1 MPKFTVVARLFV
13 LIFLYILSFYYFV
26 GASDIT
32 LGSIGNSYSIPVAI
46 SPAYNITFSNNGNFM
61 YIGNF
66 ASTVFQFSL
75 PTPYDVTSAVYMNR
89 SKSLSAQGSGM
100 DEIRISNDGDKLF
113 VLQFYNNAIY
123 QYTLTTPHNILTARY
138 DTLAK
143 SVAGL
148 NNYSFD
154 MKPDGTRMYTLTDYN
169 NRIYEYSLN
178 SPWDLSTISSNPISS
193 LATPNFAD
201 GQKLTLGVLPTGNSI
216 YIVTDTSERIHWLS
230 LSTPWL
236 LTSATYTSGKYV
248 GLSSTDSQIR
258 GMASDSSGTKLFLMG
273 GTNRRVYEY
282 NLNDVVAPTITS
294 ISSSTLNGSYKTG
307 DNINITVYFSESV
320 TSSGP
325 MTLTLETGDT
335 DRTCNITISGASSG
349 SCTYTVQSGDISS
362 DLNATL
368 TGTIYD
374 SSNNFLSN
382 YTPSS
387 SLATLKN
394 IRIDTSTPSLSSLSY
409 NSVANSSVNITWT
422 TNENSSSLVKYG
434 PTTSVNLQSDEF
446 NTSSRV
452 TSHSVN
458 LSNLNSCTIYF
469 FQGLSRD
476 EASNSVESSISSF
489 ITTGCSLSSISTGA
503 VEKFSISGGT
513 LSLPNSGSTAKLI
526 IPNNYATAP
535 ANFQINKLQTDNFT
549 NPPTNLSLAGENI
562 FKLNAISDSNTALA
576 SFSNNLT
583 FEISYSNSVAEDF
596 DEDTLDIYKFNGTNW
611 DKKNCTLNKID
622 NKVTCELSNFSIYG
636 LFGEKTGT
644 SNNENNLITQ
654 NSSSEV
660 LGSKTFHPDRRCH
673 AILPSPITWVKFSKV
688 DGLSGI
694 KLMWSQINATHID
707 ISIDDGTG
715 NYPYKLSKV
724 INDGEIFLE
733 NVGSWQKVK
742 LTPINFCK
750 RGESTKEFSMD
761 NYPNGWFSDTN

>member
-1 MPKFTVVARLFV
+1 MPNFKIILRFLSL
-13 LIFLYILSFYYFV
+13 LILYIFSYFYFV
-26 GASDIT
+26 TASDIT
-32 LGSIGNSYSIPVAI
+32 LGSVGNSFSVPFSINTP
-46 SPAYNITFSNNGNFM
+46 YNVTFSNNGNYM
-61 YIGNF
+61 YIGTF
-66 ASTVFQFSL
+66 DSTIYQFSL
-75 PTPYDVTSAVYMNR
+75 PTAYDVSTAVYMSR

-100 DEIRISNDGDKLF
+100 DEIRINNDGDKLF
-113 VLQFYNNAIY
+113 VLQFYVNTIY
-123 QYTLTTPHNILTARY
+123 QYTLTTPHNILSARY
-138 DTLAK
+138 DTIAK
-143 SVAGL
+143 SLLGS
-148 NNYSFD
+148 NNYTFD
-154 MKPDGTRMYTLTDYN
+154 VKPDGSRLYTLTDFN
-169 NRIYEYSLN
+169 NIIYEYSLAT
-178 SPWDLSTISSNPISS
+178 PWVLSSISTNPHAS
-193 LATPNFAD
+193 LATPNFAA
-201 GQKLTLGVLPTGNSI
+201 GQKTAMGFLANGNSL
-216 YIVTDTSERIHWLS
+216 YVKTNTENRIHWLS
-230 LSTPWL
+230 LASSWSI
-236 LTSATYTSGKYV
+236 TSATYTSGKYF
-248 GLSSTDSQIR
+248 SMSPYDSQVR
-258 GMASDSSGTKLFLMG
+258 GIASSQDSSKLYFMG
-273 GTNRRVYEY
+273 ATGKKVFEF

-294 ISSSTLNGSYKTG
+294 ISSSTINGSYKTG
-307 DNINITVYFSESV
+307 DTVNITVYFSESV

-458 LSNLNSCTIYF
+458 LSSLNSCTIYF

-596 DEDTLDIYKFNGTNW
+596 DEDTLDIYKFNGSTW
-611 DKKNCTLNKID
+611 EKKNCTLNKTD

-636 LFGEKTGT
+636 LFGERTGL
-644 SNNENNLITQ
+644 SNNENTSTGGSGGEI
-654 NSSSEV
+654 
-660 LGSKTFHPDRRCH
+660 LGNNTFHPDRRCH
-673 AILPSPITWVKFSKV
+673 AIQPSPLTWVKFSKIE
-688 DGLSGI
+688 GTNGI

-707 ISIDDGTG
+707 ISIDDGSG
-715 NYPYKLSKV
+715 NYPYKVSKA

-733 NVGSWQKVK
+733 NVGSWQKIK
-742 LTPINFCK
+742 LIPINFCK
-750 RGESTKEFSMD
+750 IGEPTKEFSMD
-761 NYPNGWFSDTN
+761 TYPKGWFKDQK